1 MVSRKDFEVSV
12 LQSRRD
18 VLDKVFVVS
27 KVSYRECKEE
37 EEEEEEVSECLRRR
51 LFIDRGS
58 KGRLGHVTKR
68 KVALE

>member
-1 MVSRKDFEVSV
+1 M
-12 LQSRRD
+12 
-18 VLDKVFVVS
+18 VS

-37 EEEEEEVSECLRRR
+37 EEEEEKVLECLSRR
-51 LFIDRGS
+51 LLIDRGS